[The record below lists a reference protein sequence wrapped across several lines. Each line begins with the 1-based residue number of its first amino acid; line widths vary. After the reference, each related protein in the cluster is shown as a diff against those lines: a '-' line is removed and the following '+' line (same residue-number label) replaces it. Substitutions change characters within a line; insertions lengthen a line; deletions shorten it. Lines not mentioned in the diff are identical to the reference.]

1 MKAKLIGALRKM
13 GQSFGTKVF
22 LRLTILILV
31 ITTGFTAFFLYEQ
44 IRTLKQGIRNEGELF
59 AQLVAQSLRLSI
71 FSEST
76 ALMEDAIRTYLEN
89 KKVLSVTAFN
99 SEGKILIKRN
109 RPRSAS
115 SKTPPQDENQAVR
128 ILKELRETHAQF
140 YYRDS
145 PNTFEI
151 WTPVL
156 SGLPYANEESMF
168 FTEANHDVKRTIGYV
183 RIVLDKS
190 MLNRQQSL
198 LLIKGMGICLVL
210 LTFIPAVFYFMVK
223 KVTKPLNKLTES
235 VRAIEEGA
243 AVEPLPIETNDEI
256 GKLALAFNE
265 MADSLKRKETEKQQ
279 LEGQLRQ
286 AQKMEAIGTLSG
298 GIAHDFNNILS
309 AIGGF
314 GHLIGRG
321 VEHDD
326 RLKSYVG
333 RIMYSVEKGATLT
346 HSLLAFS
353 RKQLIKVQPVKIND
367 VVLSAEKIL
376 MRLIGEDIE
385 FRTRL
390 INKDLVIM
398 ADTGLLDQVLMN
410 LTTNARDAMPG
421 GGILTIAVEY
431 IEFEEQTGIKKPGRY
446 ALLSVSDTGEGINEE
461 NKKRIFDPFFTTKE
475 VGKGTGLG
483 LAMAY
488 GIVKQHEGY
497 VEVESEVGKG
507 TTFQIYL
514 PIYETLVEEKVPHD
528 GKNFSEQRQR
538 PRSGETVLLAEDD
551 EDVRGLSRRI
561 LEMDGYT
568 VIEARDGEEAV
579 TEFIKNKDKIH
590 FLLFDLV
597 MPKKNGYR
605 AYEEIRQVNPDI
617 KALFISG
624 YPANIIYEKKII
636 QEAINYVSKPI
647 LPDILLKE
655 VRKVLDGGQSDL

>member
-1 MKAKLIGALRKM
+1 MKAKLSSSLRKI

-22 LRLTILILV
+22 LRLTILILI
-31 ITTGFTAFFLYEQ
+31 ITISFTAVFLYEQ
-44 IRTLKQGIRNEGELF
+44 TRTLKQGIRNEGELF
-59 AQLVAQSLRLSI
+59 AQLVAHSLRLSI
-71 FSEST
+71 FSENT
-76 ALMEDAIRTYLEN
+76 ALMEDVLRTYLEN
-89 KKVLSVTAFN
+89 KQVLSVTAFN
-99 SEGKILIKRN
+99 FEGKLLIKKD

-115 SKTPPQDENQAVR
+115 SKNPPQDESQVASV
-128 ILKELRETHAQF
+128 LKELRETHGQF

-145 PNTFEI
+145 LNTFEI

-156 SGLPYANEESMF
+156 SGLSYANEESMF
-168 FTEANHDVKRTIGYV
+168 FTEANPNVKRTIGYV

-190 MLNRQQSL
+190 MLNRQQAL
-198 LLIKGMGICLVL
+198 LLVKGIFICLVF
-210 LTFIPAVFYFMVK
+210 LTFIPAILYFMVK

-235 VRAIEEGA
+235 VRAIEEGST
-243 AVEPLPIETNDEI
+243 VEPLRVETNDEI
-256 GKLALAFNE
+256 GKLALAFNQ
-265 MADSLKRKETEKQQ
+265 MADSLKKKETEKQQ

-309 AIGGF
+309 AIGGY
-314 GHLIGRG
+314 GHLLRMG
-321 VEHDD
+321 VEHDE
-326 RLKSYVG
+326 RLTSYADQIVN
-333 RIMYSVEKGATLT
+333 SVEKGATLT

-367 VVLSAEKIL
+367 VVLSVEKIL

-390 INKDLVIM
+390 INRDLVIM
-398 ADTGLLDQVLMN
+398 ADTGLIDQVLMN

-421 GGILTIAVEY
+421 GGVLTIAAEY
-431 IEFEEQTGIKKPGRY
+431 IELEEQAGFKKPGRY
-446 ALLSVSDTGEGINEE
+446 ALLSVSDTGEGISEE

-483 LAMAY
+483 LAMVY

-497 VEVESEVGKG
+497 IEVESEIGKG
-507 TTFQIYL
+507 TTFNIYL
-514 PIYETLVEEKVPHD
+514 PLYETLVEEKRLEER
-528 GKNFSEQRQR
+528 NYSEQRQR
-538 PRSGETVLLAEDD
+538 PRSSETVLLAEDN
-551 EDVRGLSRRI
+551 EDVRDLSRRI

-579 TEFIKNKDKIH
+579 SEFIKNKDKIH

-624 YPANIIYEKKII
+624 YSANIIYGKKIL
-636 QEAINYVSKPI
+636 EGAMNYVSKPI
-647 LPDILLKE
+647 SPDTLLTE
-655 VRKVLDGGQSDL
+655 VRKVLDGGKTPI